1 MPIPKIIWQ
10 TYSSKKE
17 ELPDYLKA
25 ISSTWENS
33 GLEYRYV
40 SDFEARNIIKDNNDN
55 FLIDIID
62 YASIPMVKA
71 DIIRAAIIYTY
82 GGLYADIDTILK
94 NPIKSWIDFSKDFF
108 LIERPGD
115 HSFIQNDLFAFSE
128 KHPIMKSILEE
139 ILNRCRQ
146 AIKNGEMIVPYH
158 TGPQVYEYV
167 IKKFNIE
174 ELRNN
179 GLNPVT
185 FQSNYIHINGLTLKD
200 NIDFNRNIPNKNS
213 FDFSYLNDLYKNFDM
228 TKADIKIY
236 INKSGYGS

>member
-1 MPIPKIIWQ
+1 MYSCQKEDLPK
-10 TYSSKKE
+10 
-17 ELPDYLKA
+17 YLKA
-25 ISSTWENS
+25 ISSTWEDS
-33 GLEYRYV
+33 GLEYRYISNKDAESIILKDYGQEV
-40 SDFEARNIIKDNNDN
+40 VDIIK
-55 FLIDIID
+55 

-71 DIIRAAIIYTY
+71 DIIRAALVYMY
-82 GGLYADIDTILK
+82 GGLYVDIDSILK
-94 NPIKSWIDFSKDFF
+94 NPIESWIDFDKDFF
-108 LIERPGD
+108 LIERPED
-115 HSFIQNDLFAFSE
+115 HSFIKNGLFAFSE
-128 KHPIMKSILEE
+128 KHIIMKSILEE

-146 AIKNGEMIVPYH
+146 AIKNGEMIIPYH

-200 NIDFNRNIPNKNS
+200 NIDFNRNIPNKNW